1 MLTAPPS
8 LPLPGAG
15 RPSPTAPPLAWPL
28 PAPFPAHGEGGAA
41 PAPRL
46 PPALTVT
53 PSELM
58 YRGEG
63 ADHVVL
69 GLRKLGR
76 VVRLRKTS
84 IGSGVGREELV
95 RRAAQDQEVLAR
107 VGRPVLGR
115 LLTDAA
121 HLVLVCPRPDSA
133 LCDTLL
139 PWRRGER
146 EGKEINTHGV
156 ACICPD
162 AATIF
167 IPRHDTTTPATPT
180 PTLRST
186 SVGVGGQYLREV
198 RNVCVEI
205 KPKQGFLDCSTP
217 GMPLCRYCV
226 KQFLKAGKESGS
238 RSGYCPLDL
247 FSGNMD
253 RMRKAVDNLIL
264 APQNN
269 FKVFVDGQP
278 VDETRPF
285 RYLRDTIIAALT
297 FPFTT
302 TTATTTTSGRLSDR
316 SPLGRI
322 LTFQSLDRLGVFRA
336 SQLYLTLCD
345 LLGSAEAVDEALC
358 DLSAWP
364 SPALGLVIEQGAQEV
379 REVGEMGVEE
389 MVRLLQS
396 YLLSTTAKDLSL
408 MILLSGP
415 HYSPSPQ
422 QVAGSS
428 PFVVLGEEGAW
439 FQCQVT
445 GVDIVAKP
453 TSKILKHQR
462 DYERLRD
469 VLADL
474 RARQEEPPCCRR

>member
-8 LPLPGAG
+8 LPLPPL
-15 RPSPTAPPLAWPL
+15 PSPPAPPLPWPL
-28 PAPFPAHGEGGAA
+28 PSPHPAHSEGGAA
-41 PAPRL
+41 PVPRL
-46 PPALTVT
+46 PPVLAVT
-53 PSELM
+53 PGDLM

-84 IGSGVGREELV
+84 VGSGLSREELV
-95 RRAAQDQEVLAR
+95 RRAARDQEVLAR

-121 HLVLVCPRPDSA
+121 HLVLVSPRPDSA
-133 LCDTLL
+133 LSDTLL
-139 PWRRGER
+139 PWRRGDR

-162 AATIF
+162 ATTIF
-167 IPRHDTTTPATPT
+167 IPRHDTTATPT
-180 PTLRST
+180 PTARGA
-186 SVGVGGQYLREV
+186 GVGQQHPREA
-198 RNVCVEI
+198 RNVCIEI
-205 KPKQGFLDCSTP
+205 KPKQGFLDTSTP
-217 GMPLCRYCV
+217 GLPLCRYCV
-226 KQFLKAGKESGS
+226 KQFLKAGKESSS

-247 FSGNMD
+247 FSGNVD
-253 RMRKAVDNLIL
+253 RMRRAVDNLIL

-278 VDETRPF
+278 VDETQPF

-297 FPFTT
+297 FSFTT
-302 TTATTTTSGRLSDR
+302 TTTTTTAGRLSER

-322 LTFQSLDRLGVFRA
+322 LAFQSLDRLGVFRA

-345 LLGSAEAVDEALC
+345 LLGSPEAVDEALC

-364 SPALGLVIEQGAQEV
+364 SPALGLVMGSEQQ
-379 REVGEMGVEE
+379 EVGELGDLSVEE

-415 HYSPSPQ
+415 HYSPAPQ
-422 QVAGSS
+422 QTPGSS
-428 PFVVLGEEGAW
+428 PFIVSGEDGAW
-439 FQCQVT
+439 FKCQVT

-474 RARQEEPPCCRR
+474 RTRQEEPPCCRH